1 MKKKTLLALKA
12 LLFWATSLIASFIIA
27 CIDSLYDYGYFL
39 HAWVIILIL
48 IGACYVLLSEEDIK
62 KITLYNYLIKKIKE

>member
-1 MKKKTLLALKA
+1 MKKKIILALKA
-12 LLFWATSLIASFIIA
+12 LLFWTTSLIASSIIA
-27 CIDSLYDYGYFL
+27 CIDILYDYGYFM

-62 KITLYNYLIKKIKE
+62 KVSFYNYFIKKLKE